1 MSSVIFSMIFAA
13 FATVEKEGRFSFWPD
28 SF

>member
-1 MSSVIFSMIFAA
+1 MSSVIFSMIFAT